1 MRGRLDGPHDF
12 TRIASYGNPVLV
24 GALVVVVTGL
34 ALAVVSVAVFSV
46 LMKNRVAFEACVC
59 VHLSASRLTHA
70 KSLASSCPRSAPF
83 EDEDRRRGRLVGCSS
98 ATRAG
103 ASSRIQ
109 AVTPSANERSYERIS
124 SNTPSRSTCPSS

>member
-1 MRGRLDGPHDF
+1 LCVVGALAGIPSFIAMRGRLDGPHDF

-46 LMKNRVAFEACVC
+46 LMKNRVAFEGCVC
-59 VHLSASRLTHA
+59 VYLSASRLTHA

-83 EDEDRRRGRLVGCSS
+83 EDRRRGRLVGCSS
-98 ATRAG
+98 ATRAQEPARG
-103 ASSRIQ
+103 SKR
-109 AVTPSANERSYERIS
+109 
-124 SNTPSRSTCPSS
+124 